1 MGTSAIAFTISENNR
16 AATESIPQPISAW
29 AIRGFGGRSSLY
41 AWIYRIPGNECY
53 GFLRKK
59 PFKLVLSCDSLDDT
73 RALMME
79 AIADGR
85 LTPDQTALQRDFI
98 NKMPARVPE
107 EPRWL
112 LVPT

>member
-1 MGTSAIAFTISENNR
+1 
-16 AATESIPQPISAW
+16 
-29 AIRGFGGRSSLY
+29 
-41 AWIYRIPGNECY
+41 
-53 GFLRKK
+53 
-59 PFKLVLSCDSLDDT
+59 
-73 RALMME
+73 MME